1 MEEERRVEPRTSKR
15 AGLPEPA
22 TGRRAGVWK
31 MGAKIFE
38 ELKRL
43 LSLRSLQARIF
54 IIVLVAGVIP
64 SMIVRYGI
72 LDNYEEHSV
81 QHRIATVQNQLMIVG
96 NHLISNNYFNTKPEG
111 YSSSVSK
118 DVINAELEMISNLY
132 EGRVMIIDS
141 GLKVVRDTYDISEGK
156 TIISEEVIRCFQGET
171 MSNYDREH
179 GYIEMTTPIVDA
191 SMESGEV
198 IGVMLTSI
206 SNDATM
212 ATLEVLDR
220 KAVILQ
226 NLVIV
231 VIVAMAVVL
240 SMILTRPFNRV
251 TKAINEVKAGYS
263 DESISVSD
271 YAETAHIVEAFNQ
284 LLARMRA
291 LDNSRQEFVEN
302 VSHELKTP
310 MAGIKVLADSLLAQ
324 QDAPAELYREF
335 MEDIASEIDRENQI
349 ITDLLVLVKMD
360 KKAQEM
366 NIVSLNI
373 NDLTE
378 LILKRLRPIA
388 RKKDVEVVFES
399 MRPVMAEVDEVKLTL
414 VMTNLVENAIKY
426 NKEHGWVKVEL
437 DADHQYFNFKVSD
450 SGLGIPEDDLPYI
463 FERFY
468 RVDKSH
474 SREIGGTGLGLA
486 ITKSAVLMHRG
497 AITVSSVEGEGT
509 SFVVKIPLSNAG
521 AG

>member
-1 MEEERRVEPRTSKR
+1 M
-15 AGLPEPA
+15 A
-22 TGRRAGVWK
+22 
-31 MGAKIFE
+31 AKIFE

-54 IIVLVAGVIP
+54 IIVLAAGFIP

-72 LDNYEEHSV
+72 LNNYEEHSV
-81 QHRIATVQNQLMIVG
+81 QQRISTVQNQLMIVG

-111 YSSSVSK
+111 YSSSVSR

-141 GLKVVRDTYDISEGK
+141 SLRVVRDTYDISEGK
-156 TIISEEVIRCFQGET
+156 TIISEEVIRCFQGES

-191 SMESGEV
+191 SVEAGKV
-198 IGVMLTSI
+198 VGVMLTSI
-206 SNDATM
+206 SNDSIV
-212 ATLEVLDR
+212 ATLEVLNR
-220 KAVILQ
+220 KSVLLQ
-226 NLVIV
+226 NLMIV
-231 VIVAMAVVL
+231 VIVAMAMVL
-240 SMILTRPFNRV
+240 SVILTRPFNRV
-251 TKAINEVKAGYS
+251 TEAINEVQAGYS
-263 DESISVSD
+263 DESISVPD
-271 YAETAHIVEAFNQ
+271 YAETVHIVDAFNQ
-284 LLARMRA
+284 MLRRMRT

-324 QDAPAELYREF
+324 RDAPAELYREF
-335 MEDIASEIDRENQI
+335 LEDIASEIDRENQI

-360 KKAQEM
+360 KKVQEM
-366 NIVSLNI
+366 NIVSISI

-399 MRPVMAEVDEVKLTL
+399 IRPVVAEVDEVKMTL
-414 VMTNLVENAIKY
+414 IMTNLVENAIKY

-437 DADHQYFNFKVSD
+437 DADHQYFTFQVRD
-450 SGLGIPEDDLPYI
+450 SGLGIPEDALTHIY
-463 FERFY
+463 ERFY

-497 AITVSSVEGEGT
+497 SITVSSVEGEGSCFT
-509 SFVVKIPLSNAG
+509 VKIPLSNAG
-521 AG
+521 SSVVA